1 MKNFS
6 FPHFNNKSN
15 SLKEVIWML
24 AAASFVLPVAW
35 NNILLAMVFMV
46 NILTG
51 STKSFQSNIRQ
62 PVFWVPMLLFG
73 WYVLSVLNSTHTTEA
88 WHYAERK
95 LTLFLLPLSF
105 AFVSKVE
112 DSVIQKVF
120 KCYVGSVLLA
130 AMYCLQRAYVMHQF
144 TGSTEYYYYHNLSDF
159 ISVNAIYFSAYVAFA
174 ISLLW
179 VNRRSWQLNTFL
191 WAGILLFLICIL
203 FLLASKL
210 VLVILF
216 LFLTAQQ
223 FLTNWSLKKR
233 VTAAMATVVLVL
245 ILFLSNQFVLKRYL
259 TEWNTDFSVVKQE
272 QYFYNTPF
280 SGSSLRLVL
289 WKHSL
294 HIIREQQA
302 WIAGVGTGDFQDLL
316 NQRYLESGMFM
327 GDQRRGDK
335 GYEGYNPHNQY
346 VEAFLSTG
354 ALGLTCL
361 LFWLVSLFLQSCK
374 VRKPEFYYLIVFVSV
389 LCLTEC
395 FLSANKGI
403 VWFVFFSYLLVNTKP
418 NTVKGDLK

>member
-1 MKNFS
+1 
-6 FPHFNNKSN
+6 
-15 SLKEVIWML
+15 ML

-159 ISVNAIYFSAYVAFA
+159 ISCECN
-174 ISLLW
+174 
-179 VNRRSWQLNTFL
+179 
-191 WAGILLFLICIL
+191 LFLGLRCFCYIVVVGEPKV
-203 FLLASKL
+203 LATQYYSL
-210 VLVILF
+210 GRY
-216 LFLTAQQ
+216 TA
-223 FLTNWSLKKR
+223 
-233 VTAAMATVVLVL
+233 
-245 ILFLSNQFVLKRYL
+245 
-259 TEWNTDFSVVKQE
+259 FSDL
-272 QYFYNTPF
+272 YPI
-280 SGSSLRLVL
+280 S
-289 WKHSL
+289 
-294 HIIREQQA
+294 
-302 WIAGVGTGDFQDLL
+302 AGV
-316 NQRYLESGMFM
+316 
-327 GDQRRGDK
+327 
-335 GYEGYNPHNQY
+335 
-346 VEAFLSTG
+346 
-354 ALGLTCL
+354 
-361 LFWLVSLFLQSCK
+361 
-374 VRKPEFYYLIVFVSV
+374 
-389 LCLTEC
+389 
-395 FLSANKGI
+395 
-403 VWFVFFSYLLVNTKP
+403 
-418 NTVKGDLK
+418 